1 MRSGGVCKERPRST
15 VSSGSEVPHPLPS
28 FTPYV
33 DESAQPQ
40 MICSADRSQK
50 SARQPLSVRNPVDSL
65 SAKESTAAAAAA
77 ACDEL
82 NGIERLSEDA
92 IVTGSY
98 KNKTLCA
105 NPEDTCDFNRA
116 AHLASTPFHGVV
128 AQRVPAPAF
137 SQSELKED
145 SPESK
150 SAPVNQEAPVCEG
163 VYSEAWR
170 VAKVWNYN

>member
-1 MRSGGVCKERPRST
+1 MGNHVIKKYMGNHRPGRT
-15 VSSGSEVPHPLPS
+15 GSSGLEVPPPVPS

-33 DESAQPQ
+33 DESAEPQ
-40 MICSADRSQK
+40 MICSADGAHEK
-50 SARQPLSVRNPVDSL
+50 SARQPLAVRDPVDSL
-65 SAKESTAAAAAA
+65 SAKESTAAAAAG

-105 NPEDTCDFNRA
+105 NPEDTCDFTRA
-116 AHLASTPFHGVV
+116 AHLASTPFHGVG

-137 SQSELKED
+137 SEGELKED
-145 SPESK
+145 SPESESSPLTPK
-150 SAPVNQEAPVCEG
+150 TLVGAGPD
-163 VYSEAWR
+163 SEA
-170 VAKVWNYN
+170 